1 MLMIDFDGG
10 MDFIESERDIY
21 TKKQLLIV
29 HVYSNLHIDWKK
41 LLKIITEFCTFLIG
55 FGSKRFGVC
64 AYRTHGNKEM
74 PFTTNLFITI
84 S

>member
-41 LLKIITEFCTFLIG
+41 LLKIITGVLYLSNSFWLQTFW
-55 FGSKRFGVC
+55 SVR
-64 AYRTHGNKEM
+64 
-74 PFTTNLFITI
+74 I
-84 S
+84 SNSW

>member
-41 LLKIITEFCTFLIG
+41 LLKIITGVLYLSNRFWLQTFW
-55 FGSKRFGVC
+55 SVR
-64 AYRTHGNKEM
+64 
-74 PFTTNLFITI
+74 I
-84 S
+84 SNSW

>member
-1 MLMIDFDGG
+1 MIDFDGG

-41 LLKIITEFCTFLIG
+41 LLKIITGVLYLSNRFWLQTFW
-55 FGSKRFGVC
+55 SVR
-64 AYRTHGNKEM
+64 
-74 PFTTNLFITI
+74 I
-84 S
+84 SNSW